1 MSSLTVDFKHT
12 LTQSNFSCETQLT
25 KPFIVMSREAIDFNF
40 SQNFGEILEERKPLS
55 DINQA
60 QY

>member
-25 KPFIVMSREAIDFNF
+25 KSFIVMSREAIDFNF